1 MWTLA
6 IALGCFVL
14 VYIGFLVF
22 TSTSNNKSFVLEKIN
37 TVNFGTPRQGAKIST
52 VVLSNDAGAKEAGLF
67 VAGFDYLR
75 QHAID
80 NIETFPLTISDVNS
94 AIAVLKKGS
103 PFTLNLGTKDQFT
116 LKVTPASTLA
126 LLTVRNN
133 VILKNSFR
141 IEFDDAKLEELLML
155 FENLITTDKV
165 DLKLNLEL

>member
-37 TVNFGTPRQGAKIST
+37 TVNFGSPRQGAKIST
-52 VVLSNDAGAKEAGLF
+52 VVLSNNDGVKEAGLF
-67 VAGFDYLR
+67 VAGFDYVR
-75 QHAID
+75 KHATD
-80 NIETFPLTISDVNS
+80 NTETFPLTISDVNA
-94 AIAVLKKGS
+94 AIAVLKQGS
-103 PFTLNLGTKDQFT
+103 PFTLNLGTKNQFR
-116 LKVTPASTLA
+116 LKVTPSSQLA

-133 VILKNSFR
+133 AILKSSFR
-141 IEFDDAKLEELLML
+141 IEFNDEKLNELLSA

-165 DLKLNLEL
+165 DLKLNIAL